1 MKYAAG
7 AAGLP
12 SPSIVKI
19 FLTWLGM
26 PLRNHARLRTFK
38 VGCVLV
44 GALLESQSGWQ
55 SDLNCT
61 TS

>member
-19 FLTWLGM
+19 FSDLARDALK
-26 PLRNHARLRTFK
+26 NHARLRTFK

-44 GALLESQSGWQ
+44 GALLESQSEWQ